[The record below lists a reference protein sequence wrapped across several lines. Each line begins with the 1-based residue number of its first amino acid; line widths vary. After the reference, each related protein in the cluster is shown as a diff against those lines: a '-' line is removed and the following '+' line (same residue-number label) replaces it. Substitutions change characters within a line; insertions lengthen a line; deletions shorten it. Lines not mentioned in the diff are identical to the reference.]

1 MPDAPQAA
9 VRAGLPPD
17 PDQRLAG
24 RALAAWMVSGAA
36 YGLVAVIA
44 VSAALDSTAAILAA
58 FAFAVAMAVVV
69 PLLRYR
75 TWRYAVR
82 EEEIDLRHGAWVVRR
97 TIVPMARV
105 QHVDTA
111 RTPLGQTFGIAT
123 LTIHTAAGRHQIPG
137 LDAGAADRLRTEIAR
152 YAREPDDV

>member
-1 MPDAPQAA
+1 MLTG
-9 VRAGLPPD
+9 AG
-17 PDQRLAG
+17 
-24 RALAAWMVSGAA
+24 
-36 YGLVAVIA
+36 YGIVALVAV
-44 VSAALDSTAAILAA
+44 SAIVGSPLAILAA
-58 FAFAVAMAVVV
+58 VVFAVLAAVVV

-82 EEEIDLRHGAWVVRR
+82 EEEIDLRRGAWVVRR

-111 RTPLGQTFGIAT
+111 VTPLGQLFEIST
-123 LTIHTAAGRHQIPG
+123 LTIHTAAGKHEIPG
-137 LDAGAADRLRTEIAR
+137 LDAGTAARLRTEIAR

>member
-1 MPDAPQAA
+1 MAA
-9 VRAGLPPD
+9 TIYAGAMPPD

-24 RALAAWMVSGAA
+24 RALAAWMLTGAG
-36 YGLVAVIA
+36 YGVVALIA
-44 VSAALDSTAAILAA
+44 VSAIVGAPLAILAA
-58 FAFAVAMAVVV
+58 VVFAVLAAVVV

-82 EEEIDLRHGAWVVRR
+82 AEEIDLRRGAWVVRR

-105 QHVDTA
+105 QHVDTSV
-111 RTPLGQTFGIAT
+111 TPLGRLFEIST
-123 LTIHTAAGRHQIPG
+123 LSIHTAAGKHEIPG
-137 LDAGAADRLRTEIAR
+137 LDAGTADRLRTEIAR